1 MKRTLPALAGLL
13 IVWWI
18 TALLVNKPFLPSP
31 WAVFVELISQFRR
44 GNLGPHI
51 AVSLFRVISALI
63 AAFIPA
69 LILGISAGIHKK
81 SDDIISPVVYILFP
95 IPKVALL
102 PIILLFMGL
111 GNGSKIFL
119 VALIVFFQFYLNIR
133 DETHGL
139 NRKYFDSL
147 YTLGGR
153 RSDLLFHIIL
163 PALLPRIFSSLRL
176 TLGTAIAVLF
186 LAETFAT
193 RQGIG
198 WYIMDAWSRI
208 AYNEMYAGIAAL
220 SLAGLLLFGILDF
233 ADKRVC
239 RWHTGAV

>member
-1 MKRTLPALAGLL
+1 MKRTLPALAGL
-13 IVWWI
+13 IFVWWI
-18 TALLVNKPFLPSP
+18 VVILVKQPFLPSP
-31 WAVFVELISQFRR
+31 WAVFIEMIIQFKE
-44 GNLGPHI
+44 GFLGPHI

-69 LILGISAGIHKK
+69 FILGVSAGMHKK
-81 SDDIISPVVYILFP
+81 ADNVISPVVYILFP

-102 PIILLFMGL
+102 PIILLFLGL

-147 YTLGGR
+147 YTLGGG
-153 RSDLLFHIIL
+153 RSDLLLHIIL

-220 SLAGLLLFGILDF
+220 SLAGLVLFGLLDL
-233 ADKRVC
+233 ADRKVC
-239 RWHTGAV
+239 RWKNPS

>member
-1 MKRTLPALAGLL
+1 LKRTLPALAGLIL
-13 IVWWI
+13 VWWF
-18 TALLVNKPFLPSP
+18 TALLVQQPFLPPP
-31 WAVFVELISQFRR
+31 WAVFIEMIIQFKE
-44 GNLGPHI
+44 GFLGPHI

-69 LILGISAGIHKK
+69 FILGVSAGMHKK
-81 SDDIISPVVYILFP
+81 ADNVISPVVYILFP

-102 PIILLFMGL
+102 PIILLFLGL

-133 DETHGL
+133 DETHGI

-147 YTLGGR
+147 YTLGGG
-153 RSDLLFHIIL
+153 RSDLLLHIIL

-220 SLAGLLLFGILDF
+220 SFAGLVLFGFLDL
-233 ADKRVC
+233 ADRKVC
-239 RWHTGAV
+239 RWKNP